1 MVRVR
6 GLNCIYMKK
15 KKRMLGTIKK
25 GKFSIVIEQWAPQ
38 NAFFYNY
45 FLENKS
51 TKFILLFNKLIII

>member
-1 MVRVR
+1 
-6 GLNCIYMKK
+6 
-15 KKRMLGTIKK
+15 MLGTIKK

-51 TKFILLFNKLIII
+51 IKFILLFNKLIII